1 MNKDEIFKVCA
12 QKANGTVL
20 SFPDRGPW
28 GKSSYNG
35 NFSGWI
41 PASLIYRYN
50 AGSVSEIFAGSGTT
64 AEVCEDLQIPYVGID
79 LNCQCNQINSKIIP
93 MNILDDSMDLPDG
106 FYNADLQILHPPYP
120 TIQHIHYS
128 NAMWK
133 DTEGVASADIQ
144 EMDWENGMRAINK
157 SILRGYA
164 AMPAGSYQAV
174 VVGDIR
180 RKANGKSVFKS
191 MLTDLAIPGEM
202 VQLLVKMQHN
212 TVSGRSNTY
221 FPNQKRNFFLIEHEF
236 IVVIKKPSG
245 YEFAYVLPKKYATDI
260 RDLISTAT
268 WKDVV
273 YSVLKQ
279 LGKDSSLE
287 EIYSEIAEHKKAK
300 SNPNW
305 EAKVRQI
312 LQQLARNGMAVNTSR
327 GRWALA
333 A

>member
-1 MNKDEIFKVCA
+1 MNKDEIFKVCT

-20 SFPDRGPW
+20 SFEDRGPW

-64 AEVCEDLQIPYVGID
+64 AEVCEDLKIPYVGID
-79 LNCQCNQINSKIIP
+79 LNCQCNQINCNILP
-93 MNILDDSMDLPDG
+93 MNILDDSRDLPDG
-106 FYNADLQILHPPYP
+106 FYTADLQILHPPYP
-120 TIQHIHYS
+120 TIQHVHYS

-144 EMDWENGMRAINK
+144 EMNWEDGMRAINK
-157 SILRGYA
+157 SVLRGYA

-180 RKANGKSVFKS
+180 RKVNGKSIFRS

-212 TVSGRSNTY
+212 TVSGRNNSY
-221 FPNQKRNFFLIEHEF
+221 HGNQKRNFFLIEHEF

-260 RDLISTAT
+260 RDLLTTAT

-273 YSVLKQ
+273 YSVLKS
-279 LGKDSSLE
+279 LGREASLE
-287 EIYSEIAEHKKAK
+287 EIYSEVDGHKKAQNN
-300 SNPNW
+300 SHW
-305 EAKVRQI
+305 EAKVRQV
-312 LQQLARNGMAVNTSR
+312 LQQLAQSGMAINTSR